1 MFSPSA
7 GQRVPWARSGAAA
20 AAWAH
25 YRRRCS
31 GTGPL
36 FPHRCLASR
45 AQELPVRC
53 ARRDSPPCGY
63 GDQSRIP
70 TTRPWNLPFVA
81 PGAAKWWSNCVEKR
95 TGEAGLRNLGRLFVV
110 VVVDVVFAGRHSRSP
125 SLPPHVVCW
134 TGTSHLVIPDLLGRI
149 AAAHRRNRRG
159 SASFDCASRE

>member
-7 GQRVPWARSGAAA
+7 GQRVPWARPGAV
-20 AAWAH
+20 AAWAR

-36 FPHRCLASR
+36 FLRRCLAWR
-45 AQELPVRC
+45 AQALPVRC
-53 ARRDSPPCGY
+53 ARRDSPPCGC
-63 GDQSRIP
+63 GDQNRIP
-70 TTRPWNLPFVA
+70 TTRRWNLPFVA
-81 PGAAKWWSNCVEKR
+81 PGASNWSSSCVEKR

-110 VVVDVVFAGRHSRSP
+110 VAVVVFAGRHSRSP

-134 TGTSHLVIPDLLGRI
+134 TGASHLVIPDLLGRI

-159 SASFDCASRE
+159 SASFDCALRG